1 MNLGQVGTYP
11 EAPSGLLASSRNPSL
26 TEQLEHRKKDLE
38 DRLKEVTDALAC
50 LKKNP
55 ELENMLNLIAK
66 VRY

>member
-1 MNLGQVGTYP
+1 MNLMGPANFPEQIMVG
-11 EAPSGLLASSRNPSL
+11 SGYTNPTL
-26 TEQLEHRKKDLE
+26 TQQLENRKKDLE
-38 DRLKEVTDALAC
+38 DRLKEITDALGA

>member
-1 MNLGQVGTYP
+1 MDLMRNADYPSQTSMVGC
-11 EAPSGLLASSRNPSL
+11 RNPTL
-26 TEQLEHRKKDLE
+26 TEQLTTRKAELE
-38 DRLKEVTDALAC
+38 DRLKEITDALDS